1 MEHNISP
8 DTILGEEIRSCH
20 QTGTSYLYA
29 LVVLKRIY
37 MRVKVS
43 FSLVVPHLLK
53 GLNWSDTFGPKR
65 AAPTVGGLLCRD
77 IHISVAEIMHPL
89 FLFVALRLFR
99 DVVASKRI
107 IYKKEPGVS
116 IAERPDSAEQR

>member
-1 MEHNISP
+1 MPPDRHLLPVCASSPKTNIYASESF
-8 DTILGEEIRSCH
+8 LL
-20 QTGTSYLYA
+20 TGSA
-29 LVVLKRIY
+29 
-37 MRVKVS
+37 S
-43 FSLVVPHLLK
+43 LK